1 MLLSRL
7 IPLSALAAT
16 LALAQPAADIVNPPG
31 KPTLEDLKAAALT
44 AETVLPAAKA
54 EPKALFDISDAQRER
69 LTQFLPRTLLK
80 LNRRERVHI
89 VVLGDAMLDGADSI
103 DHADPLLASFPG
115 AFASRLATQ
124 FYYTGGV
131 RVVRS
136 ESTYVP
142 KKRAVF
148 GPEIVLQP
156 VRASSMVQATAALT
170 SEGFQGVPDIVL
182 VALGFEDALTGTPLA
197 DVESGLRGV
206 IEAARSKNIEVIVA
220 GPMLQAS
227 EPAESSLASTRGVSS
242 LLSSV
247 CASENVIFSDLGDL
261 SRLIAPP
268 AGVTEAHR
276 TFPALARQYQTRLHA
291 ELGGELATATTE
303 LHESMGSILFEDT
316 LNGQPGV
323 PWEISGITGKPTSA
337 SEFQL
342 DFQIRNPSKTP
353 LKLTVLPLVS
363 TAWKPTQAHP
373 DFTLAPAESKTS
385 SISYSLI
392 SSSELPLSSNTLRFP
407 LLIISGQTARIH
419 DATTPMVPVSVVWQ
433 SRTVFNHEGVFSPG
447 IEINNPGKSKVS
459 GTWSLNFNGQDSS
472 GKFALEADG
481 QETLDLKLQLGLKDA
496 ARIRQRLP
504 LKLQID
510 VGGQKHDFSREVE
523 IVRNLGLKHSAPLTA
538 ADGQETGATIQFDA
552 DSQRLFLTCD
562 LNGLDLSDDGS
573 ASAFHA
579 ILHIDARRYGQ
590 RLAPGA
596 TAGIHIRGSAGDGD
610 ATVEAPAVWAFGT
623 GYAAHY
629 DPAEI
634 KATLSSSPSGVR
646 RLAISLPRSYLYDH
660 EWALDNGNSQ
670 LGVNFTLDAAGRSL
684 FLTRSTRH
692 PDDAESL
699 TVLELTEKPTQ
710 RVTVRVE

>member
-7 IPLSALAAT
+7 IPLSAFAAT
-16 LALAQPAADIVNPPG
+16 LAFAQPAAEIVNPPG
-31 KPTLEDLKAAALT
+31 KPTLEELKAAALA
-44 AETVLPAAKA
+44 AEAKLPAAEA
-54 EPKALFDISDAQRER
+54 EPKGRYEISDAQRAR

-80 LNRRERVHI
+80 LERRERVHI
-89 VVLGDAMLDGADSI
+89 VVLGDAMLDGADSL
-103 DHADPLLASFPG
+103 DGADPLLASFPG
-115 AFASRLATQ
+115 AFAQHLARQ
-124 FYYTGGV
+124 FYFTGGV
-131 RVVRS
+131 RIVRPDS
-136 ESTYVP
+136 AP
-142 KKRAVF
+142 KSRTMF
-148 GPEIVLQP
+148 GPEIVIQP

-170 SEGFQGVPDIVL
+170 SEGFQGVPDLVL

-197 DVESGLRGV
+197 DIESGLHGV
-206 IEAARSKNIEVIVA
+206 IDAARAKKLEVLVA
-220 GPMLQAS
+220 GPMLQAA
-227 EPAESSLASTRGVSS
+227 EPAETSPARTRGVSS
-242 LLSSV
+242 LLRGI
-247 CASENVIFSDLGDL
+247 CAGENVIFSDLGDL

-268 AGVTEAHR
+268 ADVTEAHR
-276 TFPALARQYQTRLHA
+276 SFPALTRQYQTRLHA
-291 ELGGELATATTE
+291 EPGDAMCPATTE
-303 LHESMGSILFEDT
+303 LHESMGGLLFEDT
-316 LNGQPGV
+316 IDGPPGV
-323 PWEISGITGKPTSA
+323 PWELTDITCQSTAA
-337 SEFQL
+337 STLQVSYKL
-342 DFQIRNPSKTP
+342 RNPAQSP
-353 LKLTVLPLVS
+353 LRLTVLPLV
-363 TAWKPTQAHP
+363 TNAWKPQQASP
-373 DFTLAPAESKTS
+373 DLVLAPGETKSTS
-385 SISYSLI
+385 ITYSLLT
-392 SSSELPLSSNTLRFP
+392 SGHLPRIDGTLRLP
-407 LLIISGQTARIH
+407 LLIIAGQTARIH
-419 DATTPMVPVSVVWQ
+419 DLTTPMMPVSVAWQ

-447 IEINNPGKSKVS
+447 IEISNPGKNKLSGGWSVS
-459 GTWSLNFNGQDSS
+459 FHGQSAS
-472 GKFALEADG
+472 GKLALGAGDH
-481 QETLDLKLQLGLKDA
+481 ETLDLKLELGLKDDSP
-496 ARIRQRLP
+496 IRQRLP
-504 LKLQID
+504 LKLQVD
-510 VGGQKHDFSREVE
+510 VGGQKHDFSREIE
-523 IVRNLGLKHSAPLTA
+523 IVRNLGLKQSAPLTA

-684 FLTRSTRH
+684 FLTHSTRH